1 MFSGDDD
8 MNTVSSIARGR
19 RCTGCLACIQACPVG
34 CIGIQEDPEGFQRP
48 EIQEN
53 ACIRCG
59 KRLASCHVAQPGL
72 FQAVLETRVLKS
84 KNLTSFR
91 LGSSG
96 GIFGTLCD
104 LLAKEGF
111 VVYGAAFDEVF
122 CLKCVRADDCDDH
135 KSLLGSKYVQSDMT
149 DAYKLVLDDI
159 DNGRQVLFCG
169 TPCQVAALIRFLG
182 RRPGNLL
189 TIDLV
194 CHGVPSPAF
203 WKIHLNY
210 LRNKLGGEIR
220 EVRFRRKTYSDK
232 AGYALN
238 VWTQNRHW
246 VLPHKDDVYY
256 STFLEGV
263 SLRECCYECGYAC
276 RHRVGDLTIGDCGTL
291 SSYRIFAKEGLGTIV
306 LANSAKGC
314 MALRLLEPFTIGMSL
329 DFEKEVAANA
339 QLRQP
344 VARPQIRDFFYCDL
358 RELPYDE
365 FRKKYLRP
373 VSCSERIK
381 DFIKG
386 CLPWRI
392 LELCKRI
399 KKSLI

>member
-1 MFSGDDD
+1 M
-8 MNTVSSIARGR
+8 
-19 RCTGCLACIQACPVG
+19 
-34 CIGIQEDPEGFQRP
+34 
-48 EIQEN
+48 
-53 ACIRCG
+53 
-59 KRLASCHVAQPGL
+59 
-72 FQAVLETRVLKS
+72 
-84 KNLTSFR
+84 
-91 LGSSG
+91 
-96 GIFGTLCD
+96 
-104 LLAKEGF
+104 
-111 VVYGAAFDEVF
+111 
-122 CLKCVRADDCDDH
+122 
-135 KSLLGSKYVQSDMT
+135 
-149 DAYKLVLDDI
+149 
-159 DNGRQVLFCG
+159 
-169 TPCQVAALIRFLG
+169 
-182 RRPGNLL
+182 
-189 TIDLV
+189 
-194 CHGVPSPAF
+194 
-203 WKIHLNY
+203 
-210 LRNKLGGEIR
+210 
-220 EVRFRRKTYSDK
+220 
-232 AGYALN
+232 
-238 VWTQNRHW
+238 
-246 VLPHKDDVYY
+246 
-256 STFLEGV
+256 
-263 SLRECCYECGYAC
+263 
-276 RHRVGDLTIGDCGTL
+276 GDLTIGDCGTL

>member
-59 KRLASCHVAQPGL
+59 KCLASCHVAQPGL

-169 TPCQVAALIRFLG
+169 TPCQVAALIR
-182 RRPGNLL
+182 
-189 TIDLV
+189 
-194 CHGVPSPAF
+194 
-203 WKIHLNY
+203 
-210 LRNKLGGEIR
+210 
-220 EVRFRRKTYSDK
+220 
-232 AGYALN
+232 
-238 VWTQNRHW
+238 
-246 VLPHKDDVYY
+246 
-256 STFLEGV
+256 
-263 SLRECCYECGYAC
+263 
-276 RHRVGDLTIGDCGTL
+276 
-291 SSYRIFAKEGLGTIV
+291 
-306 LANSAKGC
+306 
-314 MALRLLEPFTIGMSL
+314 
-329 DFEKEVAANA
+329 
-339 QLRQP
+339 
-344 VARPQIRDFFYCDL
+344 
-358 RELPYDE
+358 
-365 FRKKYLRP
+365 
-373 VSCSERIK
+373 
-381 DFIKG
+381 
-386 CLPWRI
+386 
-392 LELCKRI
+392 
-399 KKSLI
+399 